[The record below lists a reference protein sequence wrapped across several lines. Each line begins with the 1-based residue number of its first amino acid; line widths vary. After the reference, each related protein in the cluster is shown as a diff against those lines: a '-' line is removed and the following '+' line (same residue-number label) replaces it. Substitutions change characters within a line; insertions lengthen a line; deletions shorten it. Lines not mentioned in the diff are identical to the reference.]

1 MSIFVFEHRKTSKMN
16 QDLQKEESNKLLKLL
31 GVGFGI
37 AVTVGGTIGTGI
49 LRKPGPIA
57 ANLGDP
63 SLIMLVWFLVSLY
76 AFLGVLCTIEL
87 GVSVPRAGAWYV
99 YARRAFGDY
108 VGFVTGITSWLGTVA
123 ALGFGAYTMSE
134 YIALVWPNTEP
145 IIRWMAISILILLM
159 GFHWLGTKS
168 AGKSQE
174 IMSFLKAIG
183 LFAFVFM
190 CFVYGGDVKTQDLV
204 ATTERVAQ
212 PALFTGLIIALQQVF
227 YTFDGWH
234 TAAYFTEENTDP
246 AKNLPKSMISGVL
259 VVIAIYLLVNLAI
272 LYIMP
277 IETLAGSKLAAADA
291 IRMIFGEKSGKIVT
305 FFLMVSILGM
315 LNAQIMFAP
324 RVIYSMSK
332 DGLFF
337 KLAQKV
343 NSGGTPAIA
352 MPLTGICSILLI
364 ISGKDTCERLSDI
377 AVFFFVMTYAAGFAS
392 VIMLRQKEPNLPR
405 PYKVIGYPF
414 IPIILIIISILFLI
428 GAVFQD
434 INSSMYALIFLV
446 LSYPLF
452 LITKKV
458 NL

>member
-1 MSIFVFEHRKTSKMN
+1 MASEK
-16 QDLQKEESNKLLKLL
+16 NKGELLKLL

-63 SLIMLVWFLVSLY
+63 TLIMLVWVLVSIY
-76 AFLGVLCTIEL
+76 AFLGVLCAIEL
-87 GVSVPRAGAWYV
+87 GVSVPKAGAWYV

-134 YIALVWPNTEP
+134 FVALMMPKVEP
-145 IIRWMAISILILLM
+145 IIRYMAIGILILLM

-168 AGKSQE
+168 AGRSQE
-174 IMSFLKAIG
+174 IISFLKAIG
-183 LFAFVFM
+183 LFAFVIA
-190 CFVYGGDVKTQDLV
+190 CFVYGGNVKSEALV
-204 ATTERVAQ
+204 ATTQKVAG
-212 PALFTGLIIALQQVF
+212 PALLTSLIVSLQSVF

-234 TAAYFTEENTDP
+234 TAAYFSEETTDP

-277 IETLAGSKLAAADA
+277 MDELANSKLAASDA
-291 IRMIFGEKSGKIVT
+291 IKLIFGEKSAKVVT
-305 FFLMVSILGM
+305 LFLTLSIFGM
-315 LNAQIMFAP
+315 LNAQIMFSP
-324 RVIYSMSK
+324 RVIYSMSR

-337 KLAQKV
+337 KAAQKV

-364 ISGKDTCERLSDI
+364 LSGKDTCEKLSDI
-377 AVFFFVMTYAAGFAS
+377 AVFFFVLCYIAGFAS
-392 VIMLRQKEPNLPR
+392 LIMLRKKEPELPR
-405 PYKVIGYPF
+405 PYKVAGYPF
-414 IPIILIIISILFLI
+414 IPYLLIVISLLFLI
-428 GAVFQD
+428 GAVYQD
-434 INSSMYALIFLV
+434 IQSSGYALIFLV
-446 LSYPLF
+446 VSYPLF
-452 LITKKV
+452 WLTKKL
-458 NL
+458 NR

>member
-1 MSIFVFEHRKTSKMN
+1 MSQNTSTE
-16 QDLQKEESNKLLKLL
+16 DSNKLLKLL

-37 AVTVGGTIGTGI
+37 AVTIGGTIGTGI

-57 ANLGDP
+57 HNLGDA
-63 SLIMLVWFLVSLY
+63 SIIMLVWVLVSIY

-108 VGFVTGITSWLGTVA
+108 VGFVTGITSWFGTVA
-123 ALGFGAYTMSE
+123 ALGFGAYTMCE
-134 YIALVWPNTEP
+134 YIALLLPNTEP
-145 IIRWMAISILILLM
+145 FIRYMAIGILFLLTC
-159 GFHWLGTKS
+159 FHWLGTKS

-174 IMSFLKAIG
+174 IMSFLKAVG
-183 LFAFVFM
+183 LFAFVFI
-190 CFVYGGDVKTQDLV
+190 CFIYGGDVKTQDLI
-204 ATTERVAQ
+204 ATTQRVAQ
-212 PALFTGLIIALQQVF
+212 PALLTGIIIALQQVF

-234 TAAYFTEENTDP
+234 TASYFTEENTDP
-246 AKNLPKSMISGVL
+246 AKNLPKSMITGVL

-277 IETLAGSKLAAADA
+277 IDALANSKLAAADA
-291 IRMIFGEKSGKIVT
+291 IKLIFGEKSGKIVT
-305 FFLMVSILGM
+305 FFLMISILGM
-315 LNAQIMFAP
+315 LNAQIMFCP

-337 KLAQKV
+337 KAAQKV
-343 NSGGTPAIA
+343 NKGGTPAIA
-352 MPLTGICSILLI
+352 MPLTALCSMLLI

-377 AVFFFVMTYAAGFAS
+377 ATFFFVMGYISGFAS
-392 VIMLRQKEPNLPR
+392 LIMLRKKEPNLPR

-414 IPIILIIISILFLI
+414 IPYLLIIVSMMFLI

-434 INSSMYALIFLV
+434 FKSGVYALVFLI
-446 LSYPLF
+446 LSYPLY
-452 LITKKV
+452 LITKKSI
-458 NL
+458 N

>member
-1 MSIFVFEHRKTSKMN
+1 MN
-16 QDLQKEESNKLLKLL
+16 QNIQKEDSNKLLKLL

-63 SLIMLVWFLVSLY
+63 PLIMLVWALVSLY

-145 IIRWMAISILILLM
+145 IIRWMAISILIILV

-183 LFAFVFM
+183 LFAFIAM
-190 CFVYGGDVKTQDLV
+190 CFIYGGDVQTQDLV
-204 ATTERVAQ
+204 TTTQRVAQ
-212 PALFTGLIIALQQVF
+212 PALLMGLIIAFQQVF
-227 YTFDGWH
+227 YAFDGWH

-259 VVIAIYLLVNLAI
+259 VVIIIYLLVNLAI
-272 LYIMP
+272 LFIMP
-277 IETLAGSKLAAADA
+277 IETLATSKLAAADA
-291 IRMIFGEKSGKIVT
+291 IRLIFGEKSGKIVT
-305 FFLMVSILGM
+305 FFLMISILGM

-343 NSGGTPAIA
+343 NSGGTPSFA

-392 VIMLRQKEPNLPR
+392 VIRLRQKEPNLPR
-405 PYKVIGYPF
+405 PYKVIGYPY
-414 IPIILIIISILFLI
+414 IPFVLIIISILFLV
-428 GAVFQD
+428 GAVYSD
-434 INSSMYALIFLV
+434 IDSSMYALIFLV

-452 LITKKV
+452 LMTKYIT
-458 NL
+458 L

>member
-1 MSIFVFEHRKTSKMN
+1 MASEK
-16 QDLQKEESNKLLKLL
+16 NKGELLKLL

-63 SLIMLVWFLVSLY
+63 TLIMLVWVLVSIY
-76 AFLGVLCTIEL
+76 AFLGVLCAIEL
-87 GVSVPRAGAWYV
+87 GVSVPKAGAWYV

-134 YIALVWPNTEP
+134 FVALMMPEVEP
-145 IIRWMAISILILLM
+145 IIRYMAIGILILLM

-168 AGKSQE
+168 AGRSQE
-174 IMSFLKAIG
+174 IISFLKAIG
-183 LFAFVFM
+183 LFAFVIA
-190 CFVYGGDVKTQDLV
+190 CFVYGGNVKSEALVVTTQKV
-204 ATTERVAQ
+204 AG
-212 PALFTGLIIALQQVF
+212 PALLTSLIVSLQSVF

-234 TAAYFTEENTDP
+234 TAAYFSEETTDP

-277 IETLAGSKLAAADA
+277 MDELANSKLAASDA
-291 IRMIFGEKSGKIVT
+291 IKLIFGEKSAKVVT
-305 FFLMVSILGM
+305 LFLTLSIFGM
-315 LNAQIMFAP
+315 LNAQIMFSP
-324 RVIYSMSK
+324 RVIYSMSR

-337 KLAQKV
+337 KAAQKV

-352 MPLTGICSILLI
+352 MPLTSICSILLI
-364 ISGKDTCERLSDI
+364 LSGKETCEKLSDI
-377 AVFFFVMTYAAGFAS
+377 AVFFFVLCYIAGFAS
-392 VIMLRQKEPNLPR
+392 LIMLRKKEPELPR
-405 PYKVIGYPF
+405 PYKVMGYPF
-414 IPIILIIISILFLI
+414 IPYLLIIISLLFLI
-428 GAVFQD
+428 GAVYQD
-434 INSSMYALIFLV
+434 IQSSGYALIFLV
-446 LSYPLF
+446 VSYPLF
-452 LITKKV
+452 RLTKKL
-458 NL
+458 NQ

>member
-1 MSIFVFEHRKTSKMN
+1 MN
-16 QDLQKEESNKLLKLL
+16 QDIQKEESNKLLRLL

-63 SLIMLVWFLVSLY
+63 SLIMLVWILVSVY

-134 YIALVWPNTEP
+134 YIALIWPDTEP
-145 IIRWMAISILILLM
+145 IIRWMAIGILIVLM

-190 CFVYGGDVKTQDLV
+190 CFIYGGDVKTQDLV
-204 ATTERVAQ
+204 ATTQRVAQ
-212 PALFTGLIIALQQVF
+212 PALLTGLIIALQQVF

-259 VVIAIYLLVNLAI
+259 VVISIYLLVNLAI

-277 IETLAGSKLAAADA
+277 IEVLATSKLAAADA
-291 IRMIFGEKSGKIVT
+291 IRLIFGEKSGKIVT

-343 NSGGTPAIA
+343 NSGGTPAVA

-392 VIMLRQKEPNLPR
+392 VIMLRRKEPNLPR
-405 PYKVIGYPF
+405 PYKVIGYPY
-414 IPIILIIISILFLI
+414 IPFVLIIISIMFLV
-428 GAVFQD
+428 GAVYQD

-452 LITKKV
+452 LMTKKIK
-458 NL
+458 L

>member
-1 MSIFVFEHRKTSKMN
+1 MN
-16 QDLQKEESNKLLKLL
+16 QNIQNEEPNKLLKLL

-63 SLIMLVWFLVSLY
+63 SLIMLVWVLVSLY

-145 IIRWMAISILILLM
+145 IIRWMAIGILIVLM

-190 CFVYGGDVKTQDLV
+190 CFIYGGDVKTQDLV
-204 ATTERVAQ
+204 ATTQRVAQ
-212 PALFTGLIIALQQVF
+212 PALLTGLIIALQQVF

-246 AKNLPKSMISGVL
+246 ARNLPKSMISGVL

-277 IETLAGSKLAAADA
+277 IEVLATSKLAAADA
-291 IRMIFGEKSGKIVT
+291 IRLIFGEKSGKIVT

-343 NSGGTPAIA
+343 NSGGTPAVA

-364 ISGKDTCERLSDI
+364 ISGKETCERLSDI
-377 AVFFFVMTYAAGFAS
+377 AVFFVVMTYVAGFAS
-392 VIMLRQKEPNLPR
+392 VIMLRRKEPNLPR
-405 PYKVIGYPF
+405 PYKVIGYPY
-414 IPIILIIISILFLI
+414 IPFILIIISIMFLA
-428 GAVFQD
+428 GAVYSD

-452 LITKKV
+452 LITKKI

>member
-1 MSIFVFEHRKTSKMN
+1 MN
-16 QDLQKEESNKLLKLL
+16 QNIQNEEPNKLLKLL

-63 SLIMLVWFLVSLY
+63 SLIMLVWVLVSLY

-134 YIALVWPNTEP
+134 YIALIWPDTEP
-145 IIRWMAISILILLM
+145 IIRWMAIGILMVLM

-190 CFVYGGDVKTQDLV
+190 CFIYGGDVKTQDLV
-204 ATTERVAQ
+204 ATTQRVAQ
-212 PALFTGLIIALQQVF
+212 PALLTGLIIALQQVF

-277 IETLAGSKLAAADA
+277 IEVLATSKLAAADA
-291 IRMIFGEKSGKIVT
+291 IRLIFGEKSGKIVT

-343 NSGGTPAIA
+343 NSGGTPAVA

-364 ISGKDTCERLSDI
+364 ISGKETCERLSDI
-377 AVFFFVMTYAAGFAS
+377 AVFFFVMTYVAGFAS
-392 VIMLRQKEPNLPR
+392 VIMLRRKEPNLSR
-405 PYKVIGYPF
+405 PYKVIGYPY
-414 IPIILIIISILFLI
+414 IPFILIIISIMFLA
-428 GAVFQD
+428 GAVYSD
-434 INSSMYALIFLV
+434 INSSIYALIFLV

-452 LITKKV
+452 LMTKKV

>member
-1 MSIFVFEHRKTSKMN
+1 MNHNESKT
-16 QDLQKEESNKLLKLL
+16 EESNKLLQLL

-37 AVTVGGTIGTGI
+37 AVTIGGTIGTGI

-57 ANLGDP
+57 AQLGDP
-63 SLIMLVWFLVSLY
+63 SLIILVWILVSIY

-87 GVSVPRAGAWYV
+87 GVSIPRAGAWYV

-134 YIALVWPNTEP
+134 YIALIWPETDAW
-145 IIRWMAISILILLM
+145 IRSMAIAILFLLM

-183 LFAFVFM
+183 LVLFVGV
-190 CFVYGGDVKTQDLV
+190 CFWFGGE
-204 ATTERVAQ
+204 TTMQELQQTTIRVTA
-212 PALFTGLIIALQQVF
+212 PALFTGLIVALQQVF

-246 AKNLPKSMISGVL
+246 VNNLPKSMITGVL
-259 VVIAIYLLVNLAI
+259 VVISIYLLVNLAI

-277 IETLAGSKLAAADA
+277 IEVLSHSKLAAADA
-291 IRMIFGEKSGKIVT
+291 IQMIFGAKSAKIIT
-305 FFLMVSILGM
+305 FFLMISILGM

-332 DGLFF
+332 DSLFF
-337 KLAQKV
+337 KAARRV
-343 NSGGTPAIA
+343 NKGGTPAFA
-352 MPLTGICSILLI
+352 MPLTGILSILLI

-377 AVFFFVMTYAAGFAS
+377 AVFFFVLTYAAGFAS
-392 VIMLRQKEPNLPR
+392 VIRLRIKEPNLSR
-405 PYKVIGYPF
+405 PYRVIAYPF
-414 IPIILIIISILFLI
+414 VPILLIIVSLFFLV
-428 GAVFQD
+428 GAVVQD
-434 INSSMYALIFLV
+434 IHSTQYALVFL
-446 LSYPLF
+446 LISYPLYKAG
-452 LITKKV
+452 KKW
-458 NL
+458 LF

>member
-1 MSIFVFEHRKTSKMN
+1 MN
-16 QDLQKEESNKLLKLL
+16 QNIQKEDSNKLLKLL

-63 SLIMLVWFLVSLY
+63 PLIMLVWALVSLY

-134 YIALVWPNTEP
+134 YIALVWPSTEP
-145 IIRWMAISILILLM
+145 IIRWMAISILIILV

-183 LFAFVFM
+183 LFAFIAM
-190 CFVYGGDVKTQDLV
+190 CFIYGGDVQTQDLV
-204 ATTERVAQ
+204 TTTQRVAQ
-212 PALFTGLIIALQQVF
+212 PALLMGLIIAFQQVF
-227 YTFDGWH
+227 YAFDGWH

-259 VVIAIYLLVNLAI
+259 VVIIIYLLVNLAI

-277 IETLAGSKLAAADA
+277 IETLATSKLAAADA
-291 IRMIFGEKSGKIVT
+291 IRLIFGEKSGKIVT
-305 FFLMVSILGM
+305 FFLMISILGM

-343 NSGGTPAIA
+343 NSGGTPSFA

-392 VIMLRQKEPNLPR
+392 VIRLRQKEPNLPR
-405 PYKVIGYPF
+405 PYKVIGYPY
-414 IPIILIIISILFLI
+414 IPFVLIIISILFLV
-428 GAVFQD
+428 GAVYSD
-434 INSSMYALIFLV
+434 IDSSMYALIFLV

-452 LITKKV
+452 LMTKYIT
-458 NL
+458 L

>member
-1 MSIFVFEHRKTSKMN
+1 MASEK
-16 QDLQKEESNKLLKLL
+16 NKGELLKLL

-63 SLIMLVWFLVSLY
+63 TLIMLVWVLVSIY
-76 AFLGVLCTIEL
+76 AFLGVLCAIEL
-87 GVSVPRAGAWYV
+87 GVSVPKAGAWYV

-134 YIALVWPNTEP
+134 FVALMMPEVEP
-145 IIRWMAISILILLM
+145 IIRYMAIGILILLM

-168 AGKSQE
+168 AGRSQE
-174 IMSFLKAIG
+174 IISFLKAIG
-183 LFAFVFM
+183 LFAFVIA
-190 CFVYGGDVKTQDLV
+190 CFVYGGEVKSEALV
-204 ATTERVAQ
+204 ATTQKVAG
-212 PALFTGLIIALQQVF
+212 PALLTSLIVSLQSVF

-234 TAAYFTEENTDP
+234 TAAYFSEETTDP

-277 IETLAGSKLAAADA
+277 MDELANSKLAASDA
-291 IRMIFGEKSGKIVT
+291 IKLIFGEKSAKVVT
-305 FFLMVSILGM
+305 LFLTLSIFGM
-315 LNAQIMFAP
+315 LNAQIMFSP
-324 RVIYSMSK
+324 RVIYSMSR

-337 KLAQKV
+337 KAAQKV

-364 ISGKDTCERLSDI
+364 LSGKETCEKLSDI
-377 AVFFFVMTYAAGFAS
+377 AVFFFVLCYIAGFAS
-392 VIMLRQKEPNLPR
+392 LIMLRKKEPELPR
-405 PYKVIGYPF
+405 PYKVAGYPF
-414 IPIILIIISILFLI
+414 IPYLLIVISLLFLI
-428 GAVFQD
+428 GAVYQD
-434 INSSMYALIFLV
+434 IQSSGYALIFLV
-446 LSYPLF
+446 VSYPLF
-452 LITKKV
+452 WLTKKL
-458 NL
+458 NQ

>member
-1 MSIFVFEHRKTSKMN
+1 MN
-16 QDLQKEESNKLLKLL
+16 QKAQTEDSNKLLKLL

-37 AVTVGGTIGTGI
+37 AVTIGGTIGTGI

-57 ANLGDP
+57 LNLGSP
-63 SLIMLVWFLVSLY
+63 TLIMLVWVLVSLY

-108 VGFVTGITSWLGTVA
+108 VGYVTGITSWLGTVA

-134 YIALVWPNTEP
+134 YIALVWVDTEP
-145 IIRWMAISILILLM
+145 YIRFMAIGILIFLM
-159 GFHWLGTKS
+159 CFHWLGTKS
-168 AGKSQE
+168 AGNSQE

-183 LFAFVFM
+183 LFSFVIM
-190 CFVYGGDVKTQDLV
+190 CFIYGGDVKTQDLV
-204 ATTERVAQ
+204 ATTQKVAQ
-212 PALFTGLIIALQQVF
+212 PALLTGLIVALQQVF

-246 AKNLPKSMISGVL
+246 AKNLPKSMITGVL

-277 IETLAGSKLAAADA
+277 IDVLKGSKLAAADA
-291 IRMIFGEKSGKIVT
+291 ITLIFGEKSGKIVT

-337 KLAQKV
+337 NLAQKV
-343 NSGGTPAIA
+343 NRGGTPAIA
-352 MPLTGICSILLI
+352 MPLTGMCSILLI

-392 VIMLRQKEPNLPR
+392 VIMLRMKEPELPR
-405 PYKVIGYPF
+405 PYKVVGYPF
-414 IPIILIIISILFLI
+414 IPIILIIISLLFLI

-434 INSSMYALIFLV
+434 INSSIYALVFLA

-452 LITKKV
+452 WITK
-458 NL
+458 NLKM

>member
-1 MSIFVFEHRKTSKMN
+1 MN
-16 QDLQKEESNKLLKLL
+16 PNSPKEDSNKLLKLL

-63 SLIMLVWFLVSLY
+63 ALIMLVWALVSLY

-134 YIALVWPNTEP
+134 YIALIWPNTDP
-145 IIRWMAISILILLM
+145 IIRWMAISILFILM
-159 GFHWLGTKS
+159 CFHWLGTKS

-174 IMSFLKAIG
+174 IMSFLKAVG

-190 CFVYGGDVKTQDLV
+190 CFVYGGEVKTQELIS
-204 ATTERVAQ
+204 TTQRVAK
-212 PALFTGLIIALQQVF
+212 PALLTGLIVALQQVF

-259 VVIAIYLLVNLAI
+259 VVISIYLLVNLAI

-277 IETLAGSKLAAADA
+277 IEVLATSKLAAADA
-291 IRMIFGEKSGKIVT
+291 IRLIFGEKSGKIVT

-332 DGLFF
+332 DGLFL

-343 NSGGTPAIA
+343 NSGGTPAFA

-377 AVFFFVMTYAAGFAS
+377 ATFFFVMTYAAGFAS
-392 VIMLRQKEPNLPR
+392 VIMLRKKEPNLPR
-405 PYKVIGYPF
+405 PYKVIGYPY
-414 IPIILIIISILFLI
+414 IPFILIIISVMFLI
-428 GAVFQD
+428 GAVYQD
-434 INSSMYALIFLV
+434 LNSSIYALVFLIF
-446 LSYPLF
+446 SYPLF
-452 LITKKV
+452 LMTKKI

>member
-1 MSIFVFEHRKTSKMN
+1 MASEK
-16 QDLQKEESNKLLKLL
+16 NKGELLKLL

-63 SLIMLVWFLVSLY
+63 TLIMLVWVLVSIY
-76 AFLGVLCTIEL
+76 AFLGVLCAIEL
-87 GVSVPRAGAWYV
+87 GVSVPKAGAWYV

-134 YIALVWPNTEP
+134 FVALMMPEVEP
-145 IIRWMAISILILLM
+145 IIRYMAIGILILLM

-168 AGKSQE
+168 AGRSQE
-174 IMSFLKAIG
+174 IISFLKAIG
-183 LFAFVFM
+183 LFAFVIA
-190 CFVYGGDVKTQDLV
+190 CFVYGGNVKSEALV
-204 ATTERVAQ
+204 ATTQKVAG
-212 PALFTGLIIALQQVF
+212 PALLTSLIVSLQSVF

-234 TAAYFTEENTDP
+234 TAAYFSEETTDP

-277 IETLAGSKLAAADA
+277 MDELANSKLAASDA
-291 IRMIFGEKSGKIVT
+291 IKLIFGEKSAKVVT
-305 FFLMVSILGM
+305 LFLTLSIFGM
-315 LNAQIMFAP
+315 LNAQIMFSP
-324 RVIYSMSK
+324 RVIYSMSR

-337 KLAQKV
+337 KAAQKV

-364 ISGKDTCERLSDI
+364 LSGKETCEKLSDI
-377 AVFFFVMTYAAGFAS
+377 AVFFFVLCYIAGFAS
-392 VIMLRQKEPNLPR
+392 LIMLRKKEPELPR
-405 PYKVIGYPF
+405 PYKVMGYPF
-414 IPIILIIISILFLI
+414 IPYLLIIISLLFLI
-428 GAVFQD
+428 GAVYQD
-434 INSSMYALIFLV
+434 IQSSGYALIFLV
-446 LSYPLF
+446 VSYPLF
-452 LITKKV
+452 RLTKKL
-458 NL
+458 NQ

>member
-1 MSIFVFEHRKTSKMN
+1 MASEK
-16 QDLQKEESNKLLKLL
+16 NKGELLKLL

-63 SLIMLVWFLVSLY
+63 TLIMLVWVLVSIY
-76 AFLGVLCTIEL
+76 AFLGVLCAIEL
-87 GVSVPRAGAWYV
+87 GVSVPKAGAWYV

-134 YIALVWPNTEP
+134 FVALMMPEVEP
-145 IIRWMAISILILLM
+145 IIRYMAIAILILLM

-168 AGKSQE
+168 AGRSQE
-174 IMSFLKAIG
+174 IISFLKAIG
-183 LFAFVFM
+183 LFAFVIA
-190 CFVYGGDVKTQDLV
+190 CFVYGGDVKSEALV
-204 ATTERVAQ
+204 ATTQKVAG
-212 PALFTGLIIALQQVF
+212 PALLTSLIVSLQSVF

-234 TAAYFTEENTDP
+234 TAAYFSEETTDP

-277 IETLAGSKLAAADA
+277 MDELANSKLAASDA
-291 IRMIFGEKSGKIVT
+291 IKLIFGEKSAKVVT
-305 FFLMVSILGM
+305 LFLTLSIFGM
-315 LNAQIMFAP
+315 LNAQIMFSP
-324 RVIYSMSK
+324 RVIYSMSR

-337 KLAQKV
+337 KAAQKV

-364 ISGKDTCERLSDI
+364 LSGKDTCEKLSDI
-377 AVFFFVMTYAAGFAS
+377 AVFFFVLCYIAGFAS
-392 VIMLRQKEPNLPR
+392 LIMLRKKEPELPR
-405 PYKVIGYPF
+405 PYKVVGYPF
-414 IPIILIIISILFLI
+414 IPYLLIVISLLFLI
-428 GAVFQD
+428 GAVYQD
-434 INSSMYALIFLV
+434 IQSSGYALIFLV
-446 LSYPLF
+446 VSYPLF
-452 LITKKV
+452 WLTKKL
-458 NL
+458 NR